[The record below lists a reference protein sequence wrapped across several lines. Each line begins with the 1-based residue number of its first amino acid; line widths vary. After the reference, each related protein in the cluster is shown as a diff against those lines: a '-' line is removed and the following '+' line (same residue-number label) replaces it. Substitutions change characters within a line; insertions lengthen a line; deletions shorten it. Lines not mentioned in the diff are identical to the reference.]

1 MPAAHV
7 MHALLFIAPGVFDAV
22 PTGHLVHVGKYAR
35 QPLHDRESPP
45 AQLSHAELLT
55 PNGYGAEK

>member
-1 MPAAHV
+1 